1 MDEDIT
7 NSQNQRFNSKR
18 VSDRNI
24 DELIGLARGILA
36 DGKVDQ
42 QEAEYLQK
50 WLIAISVS
58 IDSTNKKARTNNNWI
73 AYKESGNEVSWSS
86 LFSFKPED
94 TISMGHR
101 YRLNRVTGQLEQDFM
116 TKKFQNGIKPEDYDV
131 IRDVDNYD
139 WGLMHTADCK
149 KVEAIF

>member
-42 QEAEYLQK
+42 QEAEYCK
-50 WLIAISVS
+50 
-58 IDSTNKKARTNNNWI
+58 
-73 AYKESGNEVSWSS
+73 
-86 LFSFKPED
+86 
-94 TISMGHR
+94 
-101 YRLNRVTGQLEQDFM
+101 
-116 TKKFQNGIKPEDYDV
+116 NG
-131 IRDVDNYD
+131 
-139 WGLMHTADCK
+139 
-149 KVEAIF
+149 